1 MPLVR
6 LLILPDPA
14 NVFAPSDNAIL
25 LPLSLPEAPIGILP
39 TTSPPARST
48 AEVDMSAFDEDMV
61 ASSSSLSSILKRGR
75 NSPAKGPIVGTK
87 VRILSLRMRAFLL
100 FSMGV
105 LEAFF
110 YRGVRKMQISLPF
123 ASRSICFFGAWRWG
137 GRRPVFCAC
146 TDSLPTEPILKCFS
160 GPFCPRSHR
169 CCASTLPIQNARQ
182 PSWAFCCA
190 LGGWWL
196 GRCGVAGAPVVHL
209 RGGQEP
215 NVGRGAVYTGIFVG
229 TLATYAPIPAVFFSF
244 SLLLSTS
251 GRALVML
258 GPGAAHGCPP
268 LSGACHRGAHQQ
280 KKTGGDPKSHVGAP
294 GHYCSR
300 GARRGVFFLLLPDAG
315 ALMGRRALGVASRGG
330 AHPKWPL

>member
-1 MPLVR
+1 MLRRWVVAACAR
-6 LLILPDPA
+6 EWGHAVDRSDFEVLQRAVLPA
-14 NVFAPSDNAIL
+14 FAPL
-25 LPLSLPEAPIGILP
+25 LRKHPGDPKCETTELCFLLRAGWVVVRPL
-39 TTSPPARST
+39 
-48 AEVDMSAFDEDMV
+48 
-61 ASSSSLSSILKRGR
+61 RGR
-75 NSPAKGPIVGTK
+75 GCS
-87 VRILSLRMRAFLL
+87 
-100 FSMGV
+100 
-105 LEAFF
+105 
-110 YRGVRKMQISLPF
+110 
-123 ASRSICFFGAWRWG
+123 
-137 GRRPVFCAC
+137 
-146 TDSLPTEPILKCFS
+146 
-160 GPFCPRSHR
+160 
-169 CCASTLPIQNARQ
+169 CCAPAGGAR
-182 PSWAFCCA
+182 
-190 LGGWWL
+190 
-196 GRCGVAGAPVVHL
+196 
-209 RGGQEP
+209 EP

>member
-1 MPLVR
+1 MR

-25 LPLSLPEAPIGILP
+25 LPLLLPEAPIGILP

-48 AEVDMSAFDEDMV
+48 AEVDMSAFDENMDP
-61 ASSSSLSSILKRGR
+61 SSSSLSSSLKRDR
-75 NSPAKGPIVGTK
+75 DSPAEVKPVGTK
-87 VRILSLRMRAFLL
+87 VRILPLRMRVFLL

>member
-1 MPLVR
+1 MNPGKLLSPRHSPSCGPLKQQQLGDQDER
-6 LLILPDPA
+6 HPGPRRASEQKRAMAARIA
-14 NVFAPSDNAIL
+14 ASSFSSAPSSPRL
-25 LPLSLPEAPIGILP
+25 ERRGAP
-39 TTSPPARST
+39 
-48 AEVDMSAFDEDMV
+48 
-61 ASSSSLSSILKRGR
+61 
-75 NSPAKGPIVGTK
+75 
-87 VRILSLRMRAFLL
+87 
-100 FSMGV
+100 
-105 LEAFF
+105 
-110 YRGVRKMQISLPF
+110 
-123 ASRSICFFGAWRWG
+123 
-137 GRRPVFCAC
+137 
-146 TDSLPTEPILKCFS
+146 
-160 GPFCPRSHR
+160 
-169 CCASTLPIQNARQ
+169 
-182 PSWAFCCA
+182 
-190 LGGWWL
+190 
-196 GRCGVAGAPVVHL
+196 VAGAPVVHL

>member
-1 MPLVR
+1 MKIFAASAGGLRPKDTR
-6 LLILPDPA
+6 GQFFLPK
-14 NVFAPSDNAIL
+14 
-25 LPLSLPEAPIGILP
+25 EG
-39 TTSPPARST
+39 
-48 AEVDMSAFDEDMV
+48 
-61 ASSSSLSSILKRGR
+61 G
-75 NSPAKGPIVGTK
+75 
-87 VRILSLRMRAFLL
+87 
-100 FSMGV
+100 
-105 LEAFF
+105 
-110 YRGVRKMQISLPF
+110 
-123 ASRSICFFGAWRWG
+123 FGAFSVSSARG
-137 GRRPVFCAC
+137 FLSGRSALKYKRENRNFLYQTFLFRFLGFC
-146 TDSLPTEPILKCFS
+146 L
-160 GPFCPRSHR
+160 
-169 CCASTLPIQNARQ
+169 
-182 PSWAFCCA
+182 
-190 LGGWWL
+190 
-196 GRCGVAGAPVVHL
+196 L

>member
-1 MPLVR
+1 MLS
-6 LLILPDPA
+6 DPE
-14 NVFAPSDNAIL
+14 NVFTPSADDIL
-25 LPLSLPEAPIGILP
+25 LPLSLPKALGEDLP
-39 TTSPPARST
+39 TISPPACSA
-48 AEVDMSAFDEDMV
+48 AEVDMSAFDENM
-61 ASSSSLSSILKRGR
+61 APSSSSLSSILKRGR

-110 YRGVRKMQISLPF
+110 YRGVRKVQISLPV

-146 TDSLPTEPILKCFS
+146 TDSLPTEPILNGFS
-160 GPFCPRSHR
+160 GPLFPRSHR

-258 GPGAAHGCPP
+258 GPGAAHGFPP
-268 LSGACHRGAHQQ
+268 SSGACHRGAHQQ
-280 KKTGGDPKSHVGAP
+280 NPKKNWPRSEKPCRWA
-294 GHYCSR
+294 
-300 GARRGVFFLLLPDAG
+300 
-315 ALMGRRALGVASRGG
+315 
-330 AHPKWPL
+330 WPLLQPGGTKRAFFPTPPLQGGLVN